1 MEYIGNLDSA
11 EQKVLVDSSLL
22 LKTLRENCA
31 AEPTSAADAVR
42 VLANIRDL
50 AYENLNQIQHEY
62 LILLSARYLAEQAV
76 VPTDTSWQWN
86 PRQTGGSNE
95 PDLQGSVSAEIL
107 VSAEITTSRRPV
119 GTIDKRMRTT
129 LSKLNGFSGQRF
141 YFVRTSAMAARAST
155 IVKANNYAIS
165 VVILPH
171 GADEL

>member
-1 MEYIGNLDSA
+1 MERIGNFESA
-11 EQKVLVDSSLL
+11 ELKVLEDSCHLL
-22 LKTLRENCA
+22 DTLRKKCIG
-31 AEPTSAADAVR
+31 EPDSAADAVS

-62 LILLSARYLAEQAV
+62 LILLAAKYLTEKNVVSA
-76 VPTDTSWQWN
+76 DTSWQWN

-95 PDLQGSVSAEIL
+95 PDLQGSIGPVVQ

-129 LSKLNGFSGQRF
+129 LAKLDGFSGQRF
-141 YFVRTSAMAARAST
+141 YFVRTSAMGTRAST
-155 IVKANNYAIS
+155 IVKTNGYNIS

-171 GADEL
+171 AADEL

>member
-1 MEYIGNLDSA
+1 MENIGNLNSA
-11 EQKVLVDSSLL
+11 EQKVLADSSLL

-31 AEPTSAADAVR
+31 TEPTSAADAVS

-62 LILLSARYLAEQAV
+62 LILLAAKYLTEEAIVPAE
-76 VPTDTSWQWN
+76 TFWQWN
-86 PRQTGGSNE
+86 PRQTGGSSE
-95 PDLQGSVSAEIL
+95 PDLQGTVGAAVLI
-107 VSAEITTSRRPV
+107 SAEITTSRRPI

-129 LSKLNGFSGQRF
+129 LAKLNVFAGQRF
-141 YFVRTSAMAARAST
+141 YFVRTSAMATRAST
-155 IVKANNYAIS
+155 IVRANDYTIA